1 MTNALPSP
9 LGYLG
14 IQGTVARG
22 YAQRESFWPLEQ
34 EAFHWRKVEVRPDP
48 KVRRRE
54 QPPDDFTKR
63 EEVQEANREHWEGLP
78 GGLINDRAQPQR
90 KESKLGRLERAYVI
104 RDSELLSQVLEESP
118 FLGELLWEAVAQL
131 DCSFGP
137 GSIKKVEVIRSDE
150 DLSIRVVACNPSITP
165 DEAET
170 SLRNFVRQ
178 WWLHNCHRSDGS
190 LVFDYESGYGV

>member
-14 IQGTVARG
+14 IQGIVARG
-22 YAQRESFWPLEQ
+22 HAQRESFWPLEQ
-34 EAFHWRKVEVRPDP
+34 EAFHGRKGEVRPDP

-54 QPPDDFTKR
+54 QPPDDFAKR
-63 EEVQEANREHWEGLP
+63 EEVQEANREHGEGLP
-78 GGLINDRAQPQR
+78 GGLTNDRAQPQR
-90 KESKLGRLERAYVI
+90 KEPKLGRLERAYVI

-150 DLSIRVVACNPSITP
+150 GLSIGVIIRNCADGPNDAEDALREF
-165 DEAET
+165 DEK
-170 SLRNFVRQ
+170 
-178 WWLHNCHRSDGS
+178 WWLLNCHRSDGS
-190 LVFDYESGYGV
+190 LVFDYEIGHGV